1 MQAICNM
8 HTTCT
13 YLPML
18 TYDVTDIRVRYY
30 DTDQMGIVYYGNYAR
45 YYEIGRVEL
54 MRSLGL
60 NYKELEERGISMPVY
75 DLNSRFIRP
84 AKYDDLL
91 TIRVTVPQL
100 PKTRFMFTYEIFN
113 QDGLLLNTGQTT
125 LVFIRADSGRPC
137 TAPGDLMEAIK
148 PFFRE

>member
-1 MQAICNM
+1 
-8 HTTCT
+8 
-13 YLPML
+13 ML

-45 YYEIGRVEL
+45 YYEIGRVEV
-54 MRSLGL
+54 MRYLGMS
-60 NYKELEERGISMPVY
+60 YKELEERGISMPVY

-113 QDGLLLNTGQTT
+113 QDSLLLNTGQTT

-137 TAPGDLMEAIK
+137 TAPGDLTEAIK

>member
-1 MQAICNM
+1 MII
-8 HTTCT
+8 H
-13 YLPML
+13 
-18 TYDVTDIRVRYY
+18 DVTDIRVRYY

-45 YYEIGRVEL
+45 FYEIGRVEV
-54 MRSLGL
+54 MRHLGL

-75 DLNSRFIRP
+75 DLSSRFIRP

-91 TIRVTVPQL
+91 TIRVTIPQL

-125 LVFIRADSGRPC
+125 LVFVRTDTGRPC
-137 TAPGDLMEAIK
+137 AAPTDVIDAAK
-148 PFFRE
+148 PFF

>member
-1 MQAICNM
+1 MIT
-8 HTTCT
+8 H
-13 YLPML
+13 
-18 TYDVTDIRVRYY
+18 DVTDIRVRYF

-45 YYEIGRVEL
+45 FYEIGRVET
-54 MRSLGL
+54 MRYLGL

-75 DLNSRFIRP
+75 DLNSRFIRA

-100 PKTRFMFTYEIFN
+100 PKTRFMFSYEIFN
-113 QDGLLLNTGQTT
+113 QDGQLLNTGQTT
-125 LVFIRADSGRPC
+125 LVFVRTDTGRPC
-137 TAPGDLMEAIK
+137 TAPSDLVEAAK